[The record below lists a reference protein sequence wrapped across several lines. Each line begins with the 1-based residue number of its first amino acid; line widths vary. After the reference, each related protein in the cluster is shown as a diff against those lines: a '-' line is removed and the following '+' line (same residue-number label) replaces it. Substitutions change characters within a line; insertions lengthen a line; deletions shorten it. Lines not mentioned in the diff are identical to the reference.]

1 MDNIKILNFLT
12 SGAGYV
18 YHSLGDNS
26 NSQILDPLTTVI
38 RLSIL
43 SFKPTGTKISIHL
56 NKIEYQEPNI
66 LQGTFRW
73 SKGDNRSD
81 WHNWCNPLKICRTKY
96 NSDDDERIS
105 NIYTKAKIGL
115 KSLQT
120 LYDENSDSTSHAI
133 SHYINILNG
142 SEYDID
148 KEQLEIYNKFSKV
161 WTDNDIDIINDILIE
176 IENKCKKNEDFS
188 SYLNSIDAIL
198 NGKDTEIKKVLNTTF
213 TGKIS

>member
-1 MDNIKILNFLT
+1 MDNIKYFNFLT
-12 SGAGYV
+12 SGVGFV
-18 YHSLGDNS
+18 YNSLGDNS

-43 SFKPTGTKISIHL
+43 SFKQVGTKISIHL

-73 SKGDNRSD
+73 SKGDKRSD
-81 WHNWCNPLKICRTKY
+81 LHNLCNPLKICRNKY
-96 NSDDDERIS
+96 NPENDERLS
-105 NIYTKAKIGL
+105 NIYSKAIQGL
-115 KSLQT
+115 LNLQT
-120 LYDENSDSTSHAI
+120 LYDENSDSTSHAL

-142 SEYDID
+142 YEFKID

-176 IENKCKKNEDFS
+176 IESKSQKNEDFT

-198 NGKDTEIKKVLNTTF
+198 NGKDLEIKKVLNTTF
-213 TGKIS
+213 TGKV

>member
-1 MDNIKILNFLT
+1 MDNIKIFNLISNGVGL
-12 SGAGYV
+12 V
-18 YHSLGDNS
+18 YHTLGDNS

-43 SFKPTGTKISIHL
+43 SFKQIGTKISINL

-73 SKGDNRSD
+73 SNGDKRSD
-81 WHNWCNPLKICRTKY
+81 LHNLCNPLKICRTKY
-96 NSDDDERIS
+96 NPDNDERIL
-105 NIYTKAKIGL
+105 NIYNKAITGL
-115 KSLQT
+115 KNLQS
-120 LYDENSDSTSHAI
+120 LYDENSDSTSHAL

-142 SEYDID
+142 FEFKID

-176 IENKCKKNEDFS
+176 IENKCTQNEDFS
-188 SYLNSIDAIL
+188 CYLNSIDAIL
-198 NGKDTEIKKVLNTTF
+198 NGKDNEIKKVLNTTF
-213 TGKIS
+213 TGKV

>member
-1 MDNIKILNFLT
+1 MDNIKIFNLISNGVGL
-12 SGAGYV
+12 V
-18 YHSLGDNS
+18 YHSIGDNS

-43 SFKPTGTKISIHL
+43 SFKQIGTKISINL

-73 SKGDNRSD
+73 SNGDKRSD
-81 WHNWCNPLKICRTKY
+81 LHNLCNPLKICRTKY
-96 NSDDDERIS
+96 NPDNDERIL
-105 NIYTKAKIGL
+105 NIYNKAITGL
-115 KSLQT
+115 KKLQS
-120 LYDENSDSTSHAI
+120 LYDENSDSTSHAL

-142 SEYDID
+142 FEFKID

-176 IENKCKKNEDFS
+176 IENKCSKNEDFS
-188 SYLNSIDAIL
+188 CYLNSIDAIL
-198 NGKDTEIKKVLNTTF
+198 NGKDNEIKKVLNTTF
-213 TGKIS
+213 TGKV

>member
-1 MDNIKILNFLT
+1 MDNIKIFKFISNGVGL
-12 SGAGYV
+12 V
-18 YHSLGDNS
+18 YHSIGDNS

-43 SFKPTGTKISIHL
+43 SFKQIGTKISINL

-73 SKGDNRSD
+73 SNGDKRSD
-81 WHNWCNPLKICRTKY
+81 LHNLCNPLKICRTKY
-96 NSDDDERIS
+96 NPENDERIS
-105 NIYTKAKIGL
+105 NIYSKAIIGL
-115 KSLQT
+115 KQLQS
-120 LYDENSDSTSHAI
+120 LYDENSDSTSHAL

-142 SEYDID
+142 FDFQID
-148 KEQLEIYNKFSKV
+148 NEQLEIYNKFSKV

-188 SYLNSIDAIL
+188 CYLNSIDAIL
-198 NGKDTEIKKVLNTTF
+198 NGKDDEIKKVLNTTF
-213 TGKIS
+213 TGKV

>member
-1 MDNIKILNFLT
+1 MDNIKIFNFLT
-12 SGAGYV
+12 TGVGYV

-43 SFKPTGTKISIHL
+43 SFKDVGTKISINL

-73 SKGDNRSD
+73 SKGDKRSD
-81 WHNWCNPLKICRTKY
+81 LHNLCNPLKICRTKY
-96 NSDDDERIS
+96 EPDNDDRIS
-105 NIYTKAKIGL
+105 NIYTKAIQGL
-115 KSLQT
+115 LNLQT
-120 LYDENSDSTSHAI
+120 LYDENYDSTSHAL

-142 SEYDID
+142 FEYKID
-148 KEQLEIYNKFSKV
+148 QEQLEIYNKFSKV

-176 IENKCKKNEDFS
+176 IENKSSKNEDFS

-198 NGKDTEIKKVLNTTF
+198 NGKDIEIKKVLNTTF
-213 TGKIS
+213 TGKV

>member
-1 MDNIKILNFLT
+1 MDNIKIFNFLT
-12 SGAGYV
+12 TGVGYV
-18 YHSLGDNS
+18 YNSLGDNS
-26 NSQILDPLTTVI
+26 SSQILDPLTTVI

-43 SFKPTGTKISIHL
+43 SFKQVGTKISINL

-73 SKGDNRSD
+73 SKGDKRSD
-81 WHNWCNPLKICRTKY
+81 LHNLCNPLKICRNKY
-96 NSDDDERIS
+96 NPENDERLS
-105 NIYTKAKIGL
+105 NIYSKAIKGL
-115 KSLQT
+115 LNLQS
-120 LYDENSDSTSHAI
+120 LYDENSDSTSHAL

-142 SEYDID
+142 YEFKID

-176 IENKCKKNEDFS
+176 IESKCEKNEDFT

-198 NGKDTEIKKVLNTTF
+198 NGKDLEIKKVLNTTF
-213 TGKIS
+213 TGKV